1 MFKMMPA
8 PLAAL
13 ATTSSSVSFLVHV
26 QRMQCNKKDLCL
38 RDRLA
43 SGNSNNQHNNN
54 AALQIMAT
62 QQLIH
67 PMQIMA
73 TLFFSPENETV
84 KRHEVGVWWRATVP
98 RADAASEQKLEC
110 P

>member
-1 MFKMMPA
+1 
-8 PLAAL
+8 
-13 ATTSSSVSFLVHV
+13 
-26 QRMQCNKKDLCL
+26 
-38 RDRLA
+38 
-43 SGNSNNQHNNN
+43 
-54 AALQIMAT
+54 MAT

-67 PMQIMA
+67 LMQIMA